1 MLISVCCMWFLA
13 YLIKG
18 RKNEQEP
25 TPIFDKIK

>member
-1 MLISVCCMWFLA
+1 MWFLA